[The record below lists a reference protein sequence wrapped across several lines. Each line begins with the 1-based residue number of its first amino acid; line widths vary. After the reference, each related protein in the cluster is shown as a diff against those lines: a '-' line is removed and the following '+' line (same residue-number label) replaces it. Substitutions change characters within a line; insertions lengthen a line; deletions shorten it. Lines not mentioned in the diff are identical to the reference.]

1 MDPAALPVKATHSVT
16 RRLRLRFLL
25 LLAVLLA
32 LWPLGD
38 FAYVST
44 GSETDRAVPADVI
57 IVLGCNIYA
66 PDGGASPCMRARAG
80 HAADLYNRRLA
91 PWIIASGGP
100 TEDGPTESA
109 VLTQVLEDAGVPA
122 AAIIGEDKSLNT
134 IQNIHNSQAIMQQQ
148 GWRSA
153 ILVTEPFHIN
163 RATLIARDSGLTV
176 YPSPAIDTPNWSVPT
191 VRAYNLARDTL
202 SLMLYQI
209 KRLVGVDD

>member
-1 MDPAALPVKATHSVT
+1 MDPALAGKGTNPGT
-16 RRLRLRFLL
+16 RRLRPRFLL
-25 LLAVLLA
+25 LLALLLA

-38 FAYVST
+38 FAYVSR
-44 GSETDRAVPADVI
+44 GAEIDRAAPADVI

-66 PDGGASPCMRARAG
+66 PDGVPSPCMRARAG
-80 HAADLYNRRLA
+80 HAADLYQRGLA

-100 TEDGPTESA
+100 TEDGPSESA

-134 IQNIHNSQAIMQQQ
+134 IQNIHNSQAIMQQR
-148 GWRSA
+148 GWRTA

-163 RATLIARDSGLTV
+163 RAALIARDAGLAV
-176 YPSPAIDTPNWSVPT
+176 YPSPAVNTPNWSVLT
-191 VRAYNLARDTL
+191 VRIYNLARDTL
-202 SLMLYQI
+202 SLMLYQL